1 MSEVKYKIC
10 PVCGGR
16 MYKGNGMWLCGN
28 CDAIL
33 FEDRNVIPIINDAAR
48 PTEATEATFWCKF
61 RAEAAKD
68 ILCAFASNE
77 HIELSKDNIEK
88 SVESSI
94 ALADILIIKLK
105 GDGKE

>member
-10 PVCGGR
+10 PFCGTL
-16 MYKGNGMWLCGN
+16 MQEISTP
-28 CDAIL
+28 A
-33 FEDRNVIPIINDAAR
+33 EEVINEFKSNIKFDWQA
-48 PTEATEATFWCKF
+48 F

-77 HIELSKDNIEK
+77 RIELSKDNIEK
-88 SVESSI
+88 SVECSI

-105 GDGKE
+105 GDGKD